1 MPDGVEAEVGDR
13 ALVPFAGHSYLSVVS
28 AVGVTPDEGIRNVL
42 QIYGI
47 QDYKDRILPSEIDFW
62 RTLARYYMCSVGE
75 VYKVAY
81 PSAKNETVRPS
92 RRKEKPERCVNAAA
106 AGMPP
111 CVAEAAGRIMTALSP
126 SRPVLMSSP
135 ESWDVMLEICRR
147 HAEEGRNVIWLVP
160 EIKLGKAMAER
171 AEEVLGSCLVVWGA
185 NITAARKREAARFIR
200 SGRPYVVLGTRSS
213 LFLPYA
219 SADLVIVQEEHDM
232 SYKQTSPAPRYNGRD
247 AAVLLA
253 SKLGAAVLL
262 ESATPSFESLLN
274 AFTGKYLRVE
284 TADAAAGPDWDIID
298 TRAEL
303 FKNGMRGELSV
314 RLLNAVPLYRDKDAA
329 AFYKPRRAAFP
340 KTEKLLPELQSALGT
355 DVFLTDDIIA
365 KPLPQG
371 CVVLGI
377 FGADAM
383 LSRQDFRADER
394 FIQTVMQAVAQCG
407 GSLRRV
413 VIQTREASHPVF
425 SSLVS
430 GNVTALLSERKE
442 FGYPPFTRIVD
453 ICFRD
458 SSAGRQAKM
467 TEALCL
473 TLMSAGFTGFMP
485 VPDMGVRLILPK
497 DRNLT
502 ARKEALQRLVAD
514 FEKAHKYAGHIFFD
528 VDP

>member
-1 MPDGVEAEVGDR
+1 MGDR

-28 AVGVTPDEGIRNVL
+28 AVDVTPGEGIRNVL
-42 QIYGI
+42 PIYGI

-62 RTLARYYMCSVGE
+62 RTVARYYMCTVGE

-81 PSAKNETVRPS
+81 PSAKDETVRSS
-92 RRKEKPERCVNAAA
+92 RRKEKPWRGVNAAA
-106 AGMPP
+106 AAMP
-111 CVAEAAGRIMTALSP
+111 AGALSLADRVMAALSP
-126 SRPVLMSSP
+126 SKPVLLSAP
-135 ESWDVMLEICRR
+135 ESWEVMLEVCRR
-147 HAEEGRNVIWLVP
+147 YAVEGRNVIWLVP
-160 EIKLGKAMAER
+160 EIKLGRAMAER
-171 AEEVLGSCLVVWGA
+171 AEEVLGSCLLVWGA
-185 NITAARKREAARFIR
+185 NITAARKREAARTVR
-200 SGRPYVVLGTRSS
+200 SGRPYVVMGTRSS
-213 LFLPYA
+213 LFLPYS

-253 SKLGAAVLL
+253 SKLGASVLL
-262 ESATPSFESLLN
+262 ESAVPSFESLLN
-274 AFTGKYLRVE
+274 AINGKYLRVE
-284 TADAAAGPDWDIID
+284 AASVAGPAWDIVD

-314 RLLNAVPLYRDKDAA
+314 RLLNAALSCKDALV

-340 KTEKLLPELQSALGT
+340 KTEKLLPELQVALGE

-365 KPLPQG
+365 KPLPEG
-371 CVVLGI
+371 CAVLGI

-407 GSLRRV
+407 SSLRKV
-413 VIQTREASHPVF
+413 TVQTREASHPVF
-425 SSLVS
+425 ASLVS
-430 GNVTALLSERKE
+430 GNVAALLSERRE

-458 SSAGRQAKM
+458 NVAGRQARM
-467 TEALCL
+467 TDALCKS
-473 TLMSAGFTGFMP
+473 LMSAGFTGFLP
-485 VPDMGVRLILPK
+485 VPETGVRLILPK
-497 DRNLT
+497 DRSL
-502 ARKEALQRLVAD
+502 AVRKEALQRLVTD
-514 FEKAHKYAGHIFFD
+514 FEKTNRYAGHIFFD